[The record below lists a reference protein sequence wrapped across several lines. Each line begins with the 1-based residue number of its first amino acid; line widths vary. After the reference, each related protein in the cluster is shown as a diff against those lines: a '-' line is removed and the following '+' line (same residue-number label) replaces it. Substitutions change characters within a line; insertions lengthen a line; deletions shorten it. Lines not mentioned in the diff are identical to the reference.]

1 MPLTFST
8 KGSGDVKR
16 VSPGSHFAV
25 CDQVVFLGLQ
35 EVGGMFPKTCHQI
48 YIRFEIPAER
58 WEFEKDGKKQD
69 GPAVIGRI
77 FTASMHKKASL
88 RKQLEGWR
96 GKEFTED
103 EAGSFDVASILGKPC
118 MLTVTE
124 KESGGNIYSNIT
136 GVSQMPKGSAKVTAE
151 FPLRYY
157 APDDQACFE
166 SLPEWLRDK
175 ITNQIKP
182 EMVNQSKQ
190 TTDYDPD
197 QPPVD
202 SYENDYANPEITDG
216 DIPF

>member
-1 MPLTFST
+1 
-8 KGSGDVKR
+8 
-16 VSPGSHFAV
+16 
-25 CDQVVFLGLQ
+25 
-35 EVGGMFPKTCHQI
+35 MFPKTCHQI